1 MSNPWQVSGKNA
13 AALFTLKVHRGEGM
27 ALLAMDWK
35 KGKPPDNF
43 VGFAIEYKEPNG
55 TQFFPLKNRL
65 AFRKLDGTFNPNELS
80 TRLSPIQKFRWV
92 HFPRNADL
100 LGAFTYQVTPVFMD
114 SVDVLSYGD
123 AQQVAIVLQ
132 SETFPDEL
140 NIGFARGFVSSQA
153 FVDRYQK
160 NGAISTLLPASAK
173 TSLDFV
179 PTHPDANEALAWMG
193 FEARR
198 LVLAVLDEAIAD
210 STAQVRVVA
219 YDLNEPQVV
228 DRLAKLGSRLRIII
242 DNSGDHGTGSSE
254 NAAEARLVQSAG
266 AANVKRQKMLNL
278 QHNKTIVVKGK
289 KKKVLCG
296 STNFS
301 WRGFYVQA
309 NNAVVLQGKK
319 VVDLY
324 SAAFESY
331 WSLDPHAFG
340 GTESA
345 KWADLGLSDVNA
357 QVAFSPHSP
366 SNVLLQTIADDIAS
380 GTKSSLLYS
389 LAFLYE
395 TPGPILD
402 AIKKMMLSPDRFV
415 YGISDKRVGG
425 LDVQTPNGNVT
436 PVFPSALGK
445 DVPKP
450 FSQEPTAGA
459 VGTRMHHKF
468 VVIDADKPSARVYL
482 GSYNFSGAAD
492 TLNGENLLLIKN
504 QRVATAYMIEA
515 VRLFDHYEFRVL
527 EDKATT
533 GNKELVLR
541 KPPRQA
547 GEKPWWD
554 TAYTDPRKIRDR
566 ELFS

>member
-228 DRLAKLGSRLRIII
+228 DRLVTLGSRLRIII

-254 NAAEARLVQSAG
+254 TAAEAKLVQSAG

-319 VVDLY
+319 VADLY